1 MSRAYSSRYE
11 IEAAARRALYNERV
25 CASTEI
31 FYNKYLSHYKE
42 MVEHGFEQYIPNEMN
57 RLKGDLSE
65 IRSFLS
71 YQQGNLAREESM
83 TVGSYIHNMF
93 ELGRNARKLYEREE
107 RLKREQQL
115 ELMKEA
121 SNDNLKY
128 YYDEIGKITDPDVRD
143 FAQTDLIKLK
153 EYITDKYNLVG
164 KDLNSVRS
172 YIHKSI
178 VEIKKRAE
186 VKANEWKVR
195 VVEENKKKYEREM
208 IEQIEEDLNLSNI
221 ENKDK
226 VNEIMQMIIKL
237 KNKAE
242 SGYLEIENTQ
252 EELQEITKKID
263 DTVVSES
270 VRKEAVKAIVKS
282 LRKQEFT
289 VEVVELVE
297 SSKGNYVKV
306 VAKKP
311 SGKKAECRVGLEG
324 DIKYKFDNYNGM
336 TCIQDIEQFDVDLN
350 EIYSVKLSNEK
361 IIWENPIRIS
371 KDAQQIDKTN
381 KRGL

>member
-31 FYNKYLSHYKE
+31 FYNKYLSQYKE
-42 MVEHGFEQYIPNEMN
+42 MVEQGFEQYIPNEMN

-71 YQQGNLAREESM
+71 SQQGNLAREESM

-208 IEQIEEDLNLSNI
+208 IEQIEEDLKLSNI

>member
-25 CASTEI
+25 CASTET
-31 FYNKYLSHYKE
+31 FYNKYLSQYKE
-42 MVEHGFEQYIPNEMN
+42 MVDQGFEQYIPNEME
-57 RLKGDLSE
+57 RLKGDLNE
-65 IRSFLS
+65 IRRFLS
-71 YQQGNLAREESM
+71 YQQGNLAREESK

-93 ELGRNARKLYEREE
+93 ALGRNARKLYEREE

-115 ELMKEA
+115 EHMKEA
-121 SNDNLKY
+121 SNDNLKH
-128 YYDEIGKITDPDVRD
+128 YYDEIGKITDPTVRD

-153 EYITDKYNLVG
+153 EYITDKSNLVG

-172 YIHKSI
+172 YIDKSI
-178 VEIKKRAE
+178 AEIKKRAE
-186 VKANEWKVR
+186 VKSSEWKAR
-195 VVEENKKKYEREM
+195 VVEENKKQCQKEM
-208 IEQIEEDLNLSNI
+208 IEQIEDDLKVSNI

-226 VNEIMQMIIKL
+226 VNEIMQMINKL
-237 KNKAE
+237 KRKAE
-242 SGYLEIENTQ
+242 LGDIELENTQ
-252 EELQEITKKID
+252 EELQDITKKID

-270 VRKEAVKAIVKS
+270 VRKEVVKAIVKS

-297 SSKGNYVKV
+297 SCKGNYVKI

-311 SGKKAECRVGLEG
+311 SGKKAECRVGLGG

-371 KDAQQIDKTN
+371 KDAQQIDKTD